1 VAQTTSAESTGSS
14 LAELIQI
21 RRKKDADGAIRNVLS
36 PQEEALLLREEE
48 LDRRELAVRQAEI
61 NLVRRIENDRRVRED
76 SVRRDED
83 ERRRQENSRR
93 ALEDERRREE
103 EERRKLE
110 DDDVLKIQGK
120 IKVRSFNA
128 ILLHCRLLFTVVL
141 WTGSNMHR
149 ER

>member
-1 VAQTTSAESTGSS
+1 MAQTTSAESTGSS

-48 LDRRELAVRQAEI
+48 LDRREQAEI

-76 SVRRDED
+76 TVRRDED
-83 ERRRQENSRR
+83 ERRRQEDSRR

-141 WTGSNMHR
+141 WTGSNMNR